1 MHFGYTSMNSAS
13 GMHPAQLARE
23 LEARGFESMWVP
35 EHAHI
40 PTSRRTPH
48 PSGDT
53 LPEGYLHMM
62 NPFVSLAAASSVTE
76 RLLLGTAVSLI
87 LQHDVIDLAVE
98 ASTLDALSGG
108 RFVLGVGVGW
118 NAEELADHRPELPF
132 KLRYSALKERVAA
145 LRAMWTD
152 SETGFEG
159 RWDRVSPSWVYP
171 KPTRGTVPVALGN
184 WGPLGIRH
192 AAEYADEWMPIDA
205 WLAGEDGK
213 PDVAAGVA
221 LFRRLVAEFGR
232 DPDTVPISLV
242 MFSRPTASRIE
253 RYAAL
258 GIERVACTAPSAG
271 LVDADFIARDLDA
284 ITPLVEQYRTA

>member
-1 MHFGYTSMNSAS
+1 MRFGYTSMNSAS
-13 GMHPAQLARE
+13 GIHPAVLAKE

-40 PTSRRTPH
+40 PTARTSTH

-62 NPFVSLAAASSVTE
+62 NPFVSLAAAAAVTE
-76 RLLLGTAVSLI
+76 RLVVGTAVSLI
-87 LQHDVIDLAVE
+87 LQHDAIDLAVE
-98 ASTLDALSGG
+98 AATLDVLSNG

-152 SETGFEG
+152 SEAGFEG
-159 RWDRVSPSWVYP
+159 RWDRMSPSWVYP
-171 KPTRGTVPVALGN
+171 KPTRGTVPIALGN

-192 AAEYADEWMPIDA
+192 AAEYADHWMPIDA

-213 PDVAAGVA
+213 PDVAAGVE
-221 LFRRLVAEFGR
+221 LFRRLVAECGR

-242 MFSRPTASRIE
+242 MFSRPTAKRIE

-271 LVDADFIARDLDA
+271 LIDTEFTLRDLDA
-284 ITPLVEQYRTA
+284 ITPLVEQYRTV